1 MDEMLVDVTA
11 EAQRRLLQGSVSSKW
26 AAHVHSNKVRHH
38 CMTQIVYSNHIL
50 TRVLPKC
57 TLLRFSMFL
66 LASQVGLVADNKHR
80 PMDLRVLA
88 LRGAITAVTA
98 AGPALPAEVWQPS
111 GQAWEPLLMTGCV
124 IAQEMRAVL
133 KVYLIVANSLK

>member
-1 MDEMLVDVTA
+1 
-11 EAQRRLLQGSVSSKW
+11 
-26 AAHVHSNKVRHH
+26 
-38 CMTQIVYSNHIL
+38 
-50 TRVLPKC
+50 
-57 TLLRFSMFL
+57 MFL
-66 LASQVGLVADNKHR
+66 LASQVGLVAHNKHR

-98 AGPALPAEVWQPS
+98 AGAALPAEVWQPS